1 MDRIFAKMRPQ
12 ILVIFIGL
20 VAISALILSD
30 SLSNEVKGTALGGII
45 GGLVAIGKDLIQ
57 LDKDKDD

>member
-1 MDRIFAKMRPQ
+1 MDRIFAKIRPQ
-12 ILVIFIGL
+12 ILTIIIGL

>member
-1 MDRIFAKMRPQ
+1 MDRIFAKIRPQ
-12 ILVIFIGL
+12 ILVIIIGL
-20 VAISALILSD
+20 VTISALILSD

-57 LDKDKDD
+57 LDKDKED

>member
-1 MDRIFAKMRPQ
+1 MDRIFAKIRPQ
-12 ILVIFIGL
+12 ILVIIIGL

>member
-1 MDRIFAKMRPQ
+1 MDRIFAKIRPQ
-12 ILVIFIGL
+12 ILVIIIGL

-57 LDKDKDD
+57 LDKEKDD

>member
-1 MDRIFAKMRPQ
+1 MDRIFAKIRPQ
-12 ILVIFIGL
+12 ILVIIIGL

-45 GGLVAIGKDLIQ
+45 GGLVAIGKDLLQ

>member
-1 MDRIFAKMRPQ
+1 MDRIFAKIRPQ
-12 ILVIFIGL
+12 ILVIIIGL

-57 LDKDKDD
+57 LDKDKED